1 MPGKTMADEQY
12 CSVHSRQVSEP
23 LIASAPRTDYWV
35 LLEYP
40 YPLSAKALKQNQL
53 PDEVNN
59 YLAALQDALPTSRVL
74 LTHKKLSKPGS
85 SPSLVLAD
93 GREGRPVLYKI
104 HLNSYM
110 DLLGVDIPAIFT
122 GSVQDPTAI
131 MKDPLFLVC
140 VNGKRD
146 ACCAKWGLPLFNSLF
161 ERYGDLIW
169 QTSHVGGHRFSPNL
183 ICLPHGIYYGR
194 VPLQKA
200 SWIADQYMD
209 GRLILDY
216 YRGRAAYPAPVQ
228 AAERFLRLETGEHGI
243 GAYSLE
249 AFSSRAE
256 DQWEVS
262 FLGTQDHTAYQV
274 LIESSLTGA
283 EIFESCNA
291 PSERKPVKE
300 FRLLKPIQA
309 G

>member
-1 MPGKTMADEQY
+1 MPGNTTTDEQY
-12 CSVHSRQVSEP
+12 CSAHSRQAAEP
-23 LIASAPRTDYWV
+23 LIASAPRTDFWV
-35 LLEYP
+35 LLDYP
-40 YPLSAKALKQNQL
+40 YPMSANVLKHNQI
-53 PDEVNN
+53 PVEVNN
-59 YLAALQDALPTSRVL
+59 YLAAVQAALPASRVL
-74 LTHKKLSKPGS
+74 LTRKKSSKPGS
-85 SPSLVLAD
+85 TPSLILAD
-93 GREGRPVLYKI
+93 GRDGRAMLYEI
-104 HLNSYM
+104 HLDSYI

-122 GSVQDPTAI
+122 GSAKAPAAI
-131 MKDPLFLVC
+131 EKDFIFLVC
-140 VNGKRD
+140 TNGKRD
-146 ACCAKWGLPLFNSLF
+146 ACCSKWGLPLFDSLTK
-161 ERYGDLIW
+161 RYSDFVR
-169 QTSHVGGHRFSPNL
+169 QTSHVGGHRFAPNL

-194 VPLQKA
+194 VPLVKA
-200 SWIADQYMD
+200 YWIADRYVGSQ
-209 GRLILDY
+209 LTLDY